1 MSCQFFRFLSVT
13 SVIVI
18 TTIMTIIIIPHLE
31 LLPDFLKLPERVLDI
46 FWSFIFYVSIY
57 FVFLSMRYLQCMFSA
72 LRYPLVS
79 G

>member
-31 LLPDFLKLPERVLDI
+31 LLADFLKLPE
-46 FWSFIFYVSIY
+46 
-57 FVFLSMRYLQCMFSA
+57 
-72 LRYPLVS
+72 
-79 G
+79 